1 MRKLFGGMVL
11 VALALSL
18 PATGQAQRRAASSGM
33 GGATHELGIDLGA
46 AYVKPSGISGG
57 IVILT
62 PVDVRFGFV
71 PRSGSLMWEPRGTLN
86 ISTVGGTTT
95 YEITPSINALYANG
109 PGGHHRGMYFTGG
122 AGLVL
127 ADNGTNSG
135 TMIQLGGGV
144 GWRKPYGSGAWRY
157 ELAFQWTSQNTTLGR
172 PSTIAIGGRVGISL
186 WH

>member
-11 VALALSL
+11 AVLALAMTT
-18 PATGQAQRRAASSGM
+18 AAQAQRRAASSSM
-33 GGATHELGIDLGA
+33 GGAEHELGVDLGVF
-46 AYVKPSGISGG
+46 YVKPSGVSGG
-57 IVILT
+57 LVILT

-71 PRSGSLMWEPRGTLN
+71 PRSGKVMWEPRGTLVV
-86 ISTVGGTTT
+86 STVASRTT
-95 YEITPSINALYANG
+95 YEITPSINVLYANSA
-109 PGGHHRGMYFTGG
+109 GGHRQGMYFTGG

-135 TMIQLGGGV
+135 TMVQLGGGV

-157 ELAFQWTSQNTTLGR
+157 ELAFQWTSENTTLGR
-172 PSTIAIGGRVGISL
+172 PSEIAIGGRIGISL